1 MPTKIE
7 KDIISGT
14 DTTGHEWDGI
24 KELNTPLPKWWLYTF
39 YASILFALV
48 YVVLYPAIPLG
59 DSHTSGVLGWSKRAE
74 LDEQIATA
82 RARQAD
88 FIKRINAATF
98 AVIRSDND
106 LLNFALTG
114 GRAAFADNCAPCH
127 AAAGA
132 GRPGFPN
139 LADDEWL
146 WGGKIEQI
154 YQTIQHGA
162 RNDDPDAHVS
172 SMPNFGADGVLK
184 PAQINDVAEFVLS
197 LSKRSTDAAAA
208 KRGASDLR
216 RQLRRLPWRSRQG
229 QCRARRAQPDRRDL
243 ALRRQEGRHRRP
255 DHPSAPRR
263 HAVLGR
269 AARSRDPQ
277 DAGRLR
283 PFARRRPIGGTR
295 RRDPR
300 PAPERT

>member
-7 KDIISGT
+7 KDVISGT

-48 YVVLYPAIPLG
+48 YVVLYPAVPG
-59 DSHTSGVLGWSKRAE
+59 FNGHTAGMLGWSKRAE
-74 LDEQIATA
+74 LDGQIAAA

-88 FIKRINAATF
+88 FVQRINAATF

-139 LADDEWL
+139 LADDKWL

-154 YQTIQHGA
+154 YTTIQHGA
-162 RNDDPDAHVS
+162 RNEDADAHVS
-172 SMPNFGADGVLK
+172 TMPSFGADQLLK
-184 PAQINDVAEFVLS
+184 PAEINDVAEFVLS
-197 LSKRSTDAAAA
+197 LTARSTDAAAA
-208 KRGASDLR
+208 RRGAGIFAQQCASCHGETGKGNAEVGAPNLTDGIWLYGGKKFDIVA
-216 RQLRRLPWRSRQG
+216 QITKPKLGVMPAWGARLDPATLKMLAVYVHSLGGG
-229 QCRARRAQPDRRDL
+229 Q
-243 ALRRQEGRHRRP
+243 
-255 DHPSAPRR
+255 
-263 HAVLGR
+263 
-269 AARSRDPQ
+269 
-277 DAGRLR
+277 
-283 PFARRRPIGGTR
+283 
-295 RRDPR
+295 
-300 PAPERT
+300 

>member
-39 YASILFALV
+39 YASILFAFV
-48 YVVLYPAIPLG
+48 YVILYPAIPLG
-59 DSHTSGVLGWSKRAE
+59 GSHTSGVLGWSKRAE
-74 LDEQIATA
+74 LDGQIAAA

-172 SMPNFGADGVLK
+172 AMPNFGTDGVLK
-184 PAQINDVAEFVLS
+184 PEQINDVAEFVLS

-208 KRGASDLR
+208 KRGAPIFAENCAACHGDTGKGNVELGAPNLTDAIWLYGGKKADIVAQITHPR
-216 RQLRRLPWRSRQG
+216 MGVMPAWGARLDPATLKMLAVYVHSLGGG
-229 QCRARRAQPDRRDL
+229 Q
-243 ALRRQEGRHRRP
+243 
-255 DHPSAPRR
+255 
-263 HAVLGR
+263 
-269 AARSRDPQ
+269 
-277 DAGRLR
+277 
-283 PFARRRPIGGTR
+283 
-295 RRDPR
+295 
-300 PAPERT
+300 

>member
-7 KDIISGT
+7 KDVISGT

-48 YVVLYPAIPLG
+48 YVVLYPAIPG
-59 DSHTSGVLGWSKRAE
+59 FNGHTAGMLGWSKRAE
-74 LDEQIATA
+74 LDGQIAAA

-88 FIKRINAATF
+88 FVQRINAATF

-139 LADDEWL
+139 LADDKWL

-154 YQTIQHGA
+154 YTTIQHGA
-162 RNDDPDAHVS
+162 RNEDADAHVS
-172 SMPNFGADGVLK
+172 TMPSFGADQLLK
-184 PAQINDVAEFVLS
+184 PAEINDVAEFVLS
-197 LSKRSTDAAAA
+197 LTARSTDAAAA
-208 KRGASDLR
+208 RRGAGIFAQQCASCHGETGKGNAEVGAPNLTDGIWLYGGKKFDIVA
-216 RQLRRLPWRSRQG
+216 QITKPKLGVMPAWGARLDPATLKMLAVYVHSLGGG
-229 QCRARRAQPDRRDL
+229 Q
-243 ALRRQEGRHRRP
+243 
-255 DHPSAPRR
+255 
-263 HAVLGR
+263 
-269 AARSRDPQ
+269 
-277 DAGRLR
+277 
-283 PFARRRPIGGTR
+283 
-295 RRDPR
+295 
-300 PAPERT
+300 

>member
-7 KDIISGT
+7 KDVISGT

-48 YVVLYPAIPLG
+48 YVVLYPAIPG
-59 DSHTSGVLGWSKRAE
+59 FNGHTAGMLGWSKRAE
-74 LDEQIATA
+74 LDGQIAAA

-88 FIKRINAATF
+88 FVQRINAATF

-139 LADDEWL
+139 LADDKWL

-154 YQTIQHGA
+154 YTTIQHGA
-162 RNDDPDAHVS
+162 RNEDADAHVS
-172 SMPNFGADGVLK
+172 TMPSFGADQLLK
-184 PAQINDVAEFVLS
+184 PAEINDVAEFVLS
-197 LSKRSTDAAAA
+197 LTARSTDAAAA
-208 KRGASDLR
+208 RRGAGIFAQQCASCHGETGKGNAEVGAPNLTDGIWLYGGKKSDIVAQITKPKLGVMPAWGA
-216 RQLRRLPWRSRQG
+216 RLDPATLKMLAVYVHSLGGG
-229 QCRARRAQPDRRDL
+229 Q
-243 ALRRQEGRHRRP
+243 
-255 DHPSAPRR
+255 
-263 HAVLGR
+263 
-269 AARSRDPQ
+269 
-277 DAGRLR
+277 
-283 PFARRRPIGGTR
+283 
-295 RRDPR
+295 
-300 PAPERT
+300 

>member
-7 KDIISGT
+7 KDLISGT

-24 KELNTPLPKWWLYTF
+24 KELNTPLPKWWVYTF
-39 YASILFALV
+39 YASIVFALV
-48 YVVLYPAIPLG
+48 YVVLYPAIPG
-59 DSHTSGVLGWSKRAE
+59 ANSHTAGVLGWSKRAE
-74 LDEQIATA
+74 LDNQIAAA
-82 RARQAD
+82 RGRQAD
-88 FIKRINAATF
+88 FIKRINAASF

-132 GRPGFPN
+132 GRPGFPS

-146 WGGKIEQI
+146 WGGKIEQV

-172 SMPNFGADGVLK
+172 TMPNFGVDQVLK

-197 LSKRSTDAAAA
+197 LSGRSTDAAAA
-208 KRGASDLR
+208 KRGAPVFDEQCAACHSPAGKGNPELGAPNLTDSIWLYGGR
-216 RQLRRLPWRSRQG
+216 KADIVAQINRPRLGVMPTW
-229 QCRARRAQPDRRDL
+229 
-243 ALRRQEGRHRRP
+243 
-255 DHPSAPRR
+255 
-263 HAVLGR
+263 
-269 AARSRDPQ
+269 
-277 DAGRLR
+277 AGRLD
-283 PFARRRPIGGTR
+283 PATIKMLAVYVHSLGGGQ
-295 RRDPR
+295 
-300 PAPERT
+300 